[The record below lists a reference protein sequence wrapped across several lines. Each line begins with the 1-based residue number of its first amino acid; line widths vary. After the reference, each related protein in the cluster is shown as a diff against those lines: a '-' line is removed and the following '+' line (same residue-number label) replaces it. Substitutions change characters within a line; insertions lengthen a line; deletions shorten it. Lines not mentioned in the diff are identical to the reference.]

1 MSSLPGSASC
11 VQMVSSGERTGC
23 EREAGHR
30 GAGLRL
36 TLLDSVSHRR
46 LGLLIL
52 ALLAF
57 TTLLGVVLI
66 LTCRRPLSG
75 KLTRR

>member
-1 MSSLPGSASC
+1 MLLASA
-11 VQMVSSGERTGC
+11 
-23 EREAGHR
+23 
-30 GAGLRL
+30 
-36 TLLDSVSHRR
+36 SHRR

-57 TTLLGVVLI
+57 TTLLGVVLV

-75 KLTRR
+75 KLAGR